1 MNTRSL
7 QAVASST
14 RSPSGPRCGGTDR
27 STLVRGRLAVASFP
41 GGGDCA
47 RRLRPERRPLCLAH
61 RQPSTSVNPLLDGS
75 PDGSAIR
82 VERLGVNADEAPAWA
97 RQGFHAESTPTMGR
111 LAQAA
116 LIFLNSNAHVAEAV
130 VHSVVNGVPRAPSV
144 AFLALP
150 RDSGRGA
157 ASRRRRP
164 WAPLRNARLGHRPHL
179 LPGVPACS
187 CSGLTA
193 LWGREDSRLGLRLGS
208 D

>member
-1 MNTRSL
+1 MTPFLRGAQTGAHSRRAARP
-7 QAVASST
+7 Q
-14 RSPSGPRCGGTDR
+14 
-27 STLVRGRLAVASFP
+27 RGR
-41 GGGDCA
+41 
-47 RRLRPERRPLCLAH
+47 
-61 RQPSTSVNPLLDGS
+61 GS
-75 PDGSAIR
+75 
-82 VERLGVNADEAPAWA
+82 RLGLAKDSTD
-97 RQGFHAESTPTMGR
+97 ESTPTMGR

-193 LWGREDSRLGLRLGS
+193 LWERGQSAGAPFTKRLNPVNQPTIARKRLAGGRQPAGQKGRSQPLPRTRGEITCTSGTPRSRARAI
-208 D
+208 